1 VRFGVPGF
9 FASVPP
15 RQATENDYDDDY
27 EYEHD
32 YNGEQVCWTAL
43 LLHAP
48 SAAQD
53 AFRRIVLVLVI
64 RNRNSYSA
72 VSLGGHN
79 DEKSRNALK
88 GAPAKATIYNVRYLQ
103 RGKIDRRYLFVSHP
117 DNFTIRELYEVS
129 IPRIRAILW
138 SPPTDN
144 LTDLTLVGP
153 GLLVTGLRHFDVMHA
168 DPSCL
173 ALS

>member
-64 RNRNSYSA
+64 RNRNRTRLFLSA
-72 VSLGGHN
+72 ATMM
-79 DEKSRNALK
+79 K
-88 GAPAKATIYNVRYLQ
+88 KAGT
-103 RGKIDRRYLFVSHP
+103 P
-117 DNFTIRELYEVS
+117 
-129 IPRIRAILW
+129 
-138 SPPTDN
+138 
-144 LTDLTLVGP
+144 
-153 GLLVTGLRHFDVMHA
+153 
-168 DPSCL
+168 
-173 ALS
+173 